1 MSIDRTFNFS
11 KIIPGTALWRSEP
24 TFQPAHAAAKPAP
37 STDSAPTPM
46 PFHPPHP
53 FNIADHFLDDRI
65 REGMGERVAL
75 RIRDGNVTYA
85 GLQARANRF
94 ANALEAI
101 GVRPEERVLI
111 GLPDVPDFAASLF
124 GTLKRGAVGVMVN
137 CYLGEDR
144 IRELYDYTRATA
156 AVIHSDHADTFTRAT
171 RGANHVPHLL
181 VLGTDDGDARIDNS
195 SLHYVNYAS
204 HSDDPA
210 IWLFSGGT
218 TGRPKGVVQSHA
230 SFANSTECYA
240 KQVIGYTA
248 DDITLSVP
256 KLYFGYATGSNLFFP
271 LAVGG
276 SAVLFPER
284 CTADELFAQIERHRP
299 TILINVPTMVNHLV
313 SHPEASTRDL
323 GCLRL
328 ATSAGEPL
336 PVPLHR
342 RWNET
347 FGVELLDGLGTAEM
361 WHVFISNRP
370 GRVRPGT
377 LGTAVPGFEV
387 RLCDDDGREVGP
399 GEVGRMRVRG
409 GSRAHGYWQH
419 PGATR
424 NAFAGE
430 WYISGDMMT
439 RDRDGHFTYQGR
451 DDDLLK
457 VSGKW
462 FSPREAE
469 ECLLEHPDVKEA
481 AVVGMETGDG
491 LTVPAAFVVPSEG
504 AGHGAIRAEL
514 RAHLRGRLES
524 YKHPREIHLLG
535 DLPRTH
541 LGKVDRGALKRG
553 GPDPAAPAQY
563 GSRPGNRPG
572 GDAR

>member
-1 MSIDRTFNFS
+1 
-11 KIIPGTALWRSEP
+11 
-24 TFQPAHAAAKPAP
+24 
-37 STDSAPTPM
+37 M

-75 RIRDGNVTYA
+75 RTRDGNVTYA
-85 GLQARANRF
+85 GLQSRANRF
-94 ANALEAI
+94 ANALEAM

-156 AVIHSDHADTFTRAT
+156 AVVHADHADTFTRAT

-181 VLGTDDGDARIDNS
+181 VLGTDDGDAHIDNS

-230 SFANSTECYA
+230 SFANTTECYA

-271 LAVGG
+271 LAAGG

-299 TILINVPTMVNHLV
+299 TILINVPTMVNHMV
-313 SHPEASTRDL
+313 SHPKAPARNL

-336 PVPLHR
+336 PVPLHH

-370 GRVRPGT
+370 GEVRPGT

-419 PGATR
+419 PRATR

-430 WYISGDMMT
+430 WYISGDMLT
-439 RDRDGHFTYQGR
+439 RGHDGHFTYQGR

-469 ECLLEHPDVKEA
+469 ECLLEHPHVKET
-481 AVVGMETGDG
+481 AVVGIETEDG

-504 AGHGAIRAEL
+504 AGRGAVRKAL

-524 YKHPREIHLLG
+524 YKHPREIHLLR

-553 GPDPAAPAQY
+553 GIAVPSATADSGAAPRVA
-563 GSRPGNRPG
+563 GSG
-572 GDAR
+572 GGGVAE

>member
-1 MSIDRTFNFS
+1 
-11 KIIPGTALWRSEP
+11 
-24 TFQPAHAAAKPAP
+24 
-37 STDSAPTPM
+37 M

-53 FNIADHFLDDRI
+53 FNIADYFLDDRI
-65 REGMGERVAL
+65 REGLGERVAL
-75 RIRDGNVTYA
+75 RTRDGTVTYA
-85 GLQARANRF
+85 GLRARANRF
-94 ANALEAI
+94 ANALEAMR
-101 GVRPEERVLI
+101 VRPEERVLI
-111 GLPDVPDFAASLF
+111 GLPDIPDFPAALF

-137 CYLGEDR
+137 CYLGEQR
-144 IRELYDYTRATA
+144 IRELYEYTRASA
-156 AVIHSDHADTFTRAT
+156 AVVHAEHADVFARAT
-171 RGANHVPHLL
+171 RRARHAPRLL
-181 VLGTDDGDARIDNS
+181 VLGTDEGEARIDNS

-240 KQVIGYTA
+240 KQVIGYTP

-271 LAVGG
+271 LAAGA
-276 SAVLFPER
+276 STVLFPER
-284 CTADELFAQIERHRP
+284 CTADELFAQIARHRP

-313 SHPEASTRDL
+313 SHPEAHNRDL
-323 GCLRL
+323 SCLRL

-342 RWNET
+342 RWNDT

-370 GRVRPGT
+370 GQVRPGT

-387 RLCDDDGREVGP
+387 RLCDDGGREVGP

-409 GSRAHGYWQH
+409 DSRAHRYWRH
-419 PGATR
+419 PEATR
-424 NAFAGE
+424 RAFAGE

-439 RDRDGHFTYQGR
+439 RDRDGYFTYQGR

-457 VSGKW
+457 ISGKW

-481 AVVGMETGDG
+481 AVVGIERKDG
-491 LTVPAAFVVPSEG
+491 LTVPAAFVVPAED
-504 AGHGAIRAEL
+504 ADPATARATM

-524 YKHPREIHLLG
+524 YKHPREIHLLD

-553 GPDPAAPAQY
+553 P
-563 GSRPGNRPG
+563 R
-572 GDAR
+572 

>member
-1 MSIDRTFNFS
+1 
-11 KIIPGTALWRSEP
+11 
-24 TFQPAHAAAKPAP
+24 
-37 STDSAPTPM
+37 M

-65 REGMGERVAL
+65 REGLGKRIAL
-75 RIRDGNVTYA
+75 RTRDGTVTYA
-85 GLQARANRF
+85 ALQSRANRF
-94 ANALEAI
+94 ANALEAL

-111 GLPDVPDFAASLF
+111 ALPDIPDFPAALF

-137 CYLGEDR
+137 CYLDENR

-156 AVIHSDHADTFTRAT
+156 AVVDADHANTFTRAT
-171 RGANHVPHLL
+171 RGAQHPPHLL
-181 VLGTDDGDARIDNS
+181 VLGTDDGDAQIDNS

-240 KQVIGYTA
+240 EQVIGYTA

-271 LAVGG
+271 LAAGG

-299 TILINVPTMVNHLV
+299 TILINVPTMVNHMV
-313 SHPEASTRDL
+313 SDPEAHTRDL
-323 GCLRL
+323 SCLRL

-336 PVPLHR
+336 PVPLHH

-387 RLCDDDGREVGP
+387 RLCDDDGRQVGP

-409 GSRAHGYWQH
+409 DSRAHGYWQH
-419 PGATR
+419 PAATR

-439 RDRDGHFTYQGR
+439 RDRDGYFTYQGR

-481 AVVGMETGDG
+481 AVVGMETKDG
-491 LTVPAAFVVPSEG
+491 LTVPAAFVVP
-504 AGHGAIRAEL
+504 AGDTDAGTARAAM

-524 YKHPREIHLLG
+524 YKHPREIHLLD

-541 LGKVDRGALKRG
+541 LGKVDRGSLKRG
-553 GPDPAAPAQY
+553 
-563 GSRPGNRPG
+563 
-572 GDAR
+572 DAR

>member
-1 MSIDRTFNFS
+1 
-11 KIIPGTALWRSEP
+11 
-24 TFQPAHAAAKPAP
+24 
-37 STDSAPTPM
+37 M
-46 PFHPPHP
+46 PFRPPHT
-53 FNIADHFLDDRI
+53 FNIADHFLDDRV
-65 REGMGERVAL
+65 REGLGERIAL
-75 RIRDGNVTYA
+75 RTRGGTVTYA

-94 ANALEAI
+94 ANAFESL

-111 GLPDVPDFAASLF
+111 GLPDVPDFAAALF
-124 GTLKRGAVGVMVN
+124 GALKRGAVAVMVN
-137 CYLGEDR
+137 CYLDESR
-144 IRELYDYTRATA
+144 VRELYDYTRATA
-156 AVIHSDHADTFTRAT
+156 AVVHARHAATFT
-171 RGANHVPHLL
+171 GAARNARHAPRLL
-181 VLGTDDGDARIDNS
+181 VLGTDEGDAGIDNS
-195 SLHYVNYAS
+195 SLHYVNHDS

-240 KQVIGYTA
+240 KRVIGYTA
-248 DDITLSVP
+248 DDVTLSVP

-271 LAVGG
+271 LAAGG

-284 CTADELFAQIERHRP
+284 CTADEIFAQIERHRP
-299 TILINVPTMVNHLV
+299 TILVAVPTMVNHML
-313 SHPEASTRDL
+313 SHPGAADRDL

-336 PVPLHR
+336 PVALHR

-370 GRVRPGT
+370 GRARPGT

-387 RLCDDDGREVGP
+387 RLCDDGGREVGP

-409 GSRAHGYWQH
+409 ASRAHGYWRR

-424 NAFAGE
+424 RAFAGE

-439 RDRDGHFTYQGR
+439 RDRDGYFTYQGR

-469 ECLLEHPDVKEA
+469 ECLLEHPGAGEA
-481 AVVGMETGDG
+481 AVVGIETKDG
-491 LTVPAAFVVPSEG
+491 LTVPVAFVVPAGDADAGTAG
-504 AGHGAIRAEL
+504 ATLRESL

-524 YKHPREIHLLG
+524 YKHPREIHFLG

-541 LGKVDRGALKRG
+541 LGKVDRGALKRSG
-553 GPDPAAPAQY
+553 NPDPGSATAAG
-563 GSRPGNRPG
+563 GSAPGSAGDRAA

>member
-1 MSIDRTFNFS
+1 
-11 KIIPGTALWRSEP
+11 
-24 TFQPAHAAAKPAP
+24 
-37 STDSAPTPM
+37 M

-75 RIRDGNVTYA
+75 RTRAGNVTYA
-85 GLQARANRF
+85 ALQARANRF
-94 ANALEAI
+94 ANAIETI

-137 CYLGEDR
+137 CYLGENR

-156 AVIHSDHADTFTRAT
+156 AVVHADYADTFIRAT
-171 RGANHVPHLL
+171 RGASHAPHLL
-181 VLGTDDGDARIDNS
+181 VLGTDEGDALIDNS

-299 TILINVPTMVNHLV
+299 TILINVPTMVNHMV
-313 SHPEASTRDL
+313 SHPEAPARDL
-323 GCLRL
+323 SCLRL

-336 PVPLHR
+336 PVPLHH

-370 GRVRPGT
+370 GHVRPGT

-387 RLCDDDGREVGP
+387 RLCDDDGRETGP

-409 GSRAHGYWQH
+409 DSRAHGYWQH

-439 RDRDGHFTYQGR
+439 RDPDGYFTYQGR

-481 AVVGMETGDG
+481 AVVGIETEDG
-491 LTVPAAFVVPSEG
+491 LTVPEAFVVPSG
-504 AGHGAIRAEL
+504 DTDPGTLPAAL
-514 RAHLRGRLES
+514 RAHLHGRLES
-524 YKHPREIHLLG
+524 YKHPRETHLLG

-541 LGKVDRGALKRG
+541 LGKVDRGTLKRG
-553 GPDPAAPAQY
+553 GRADPASTSTAGGSTPGQTAPRQY
-563 GSRPGNRPG
+563 DRVG
-572 GDAR
+572 GGAP